1 MTTNSHD
8 HANDQSRLREGYE
21 TAREATINATHKTTE
36 TIGSDPL
43 AIVIGGIA
51 VGALAGALLPRS
63 TRERDM
69 LAPLGKRIGD
79 TARIATQAAREAGMS
94 ELEELGL
101 TKDAARGQAKTL
113 LDGVVKAIG
122 TAGNAAAKAAANKSG
137 TATADQG
144 SN

>member
-1 MTTNSHD
+1 MTTNTHD
-8 HANDQSRLREGYE
+8 HGNDQSRSREGYE
-21 TAREATINATHKTTE
+21 TAREATLNAPHKTTE

-51 VGALAGALLPRS
+51 AGALAGALLPRS
-63 TRERDM
+63 NREKEL
-69 LAPLGKRIGD
+69 LAPLGKRLGD
-79 TARIATQAAREAGMS
+79 TARVATQAAREAGMT
-94 ELEELGL
+94 ELEGLGL

-122 TAGNAAAKAAANKSG
+122 TAGSAAAKAAANKSG
-137 TATADQG
+137 TPSADQG